1 MLTVK
6 LFVFG
11 KKINST
17 LQPDLAQGVDF
28 PGQLKEDFSPMHL
41 NITFSMSDPTNAPT
55 YNYAYIASFSNR
67 YYFINEWVFEGGLWV
82 ASLTVDVL
90 ATYKTMIGN
99 STQYVSRSE
108 TAPASGFS
116 EWLVDSAYPTTG
128 PITRS
133 YWYHSYYSF
142 WGTQVTQGII
152 VLGIIS
158 GGTNNFS
165 NVGSVH
171 YYAMSYYGARKFFAQ
186 LLDSPSYMN
195 ITDISQDLQKAL
207 INPAQYIVS
216 CQWLPVPYSYMAN
229 SGNSYVYQ
237 IRCGWWD
244 FVIDEEVYVLDDPGA
259 DKTFREFEK
268 NFTVYKHTQEARG
281 KYLNA
286 SPYSTYLFQCLP
298 FGIFELDSLVMA
310 TTDTLV
316 ANVRINLMTGDAVL
330 RLRRSTDQ
338 TTLYFFVT
346 QCNVGVPIP
355 TGQIAVNLAN
365 LDQAIMMGA
374 VVGAD
379 TLVSNFRAS
388 RTAEQAAAQSAKTST
403 GAWKAAPGAYSGHSH
418 TGGKF

>member
-99 STQYVSRSE
+99 STQYVARSE

-116 EWLVDSAYPTTG
+116 EWLADTAYPTTG
-128 PITRS
+128 PLIRG
-133 YWYHSYYSF
+133 WYYHTYYSF
-142 WGTQVTQGII
+142 WGTQVTQGIV

-158 GGTNNFS
+158 GGSGSGMT
-165 NVGSVH
+165 NVGSVK

-186 LLDSPSYMN
+186 LLDTPSYMN

-216 CQWLPVPYSYMAN
+216 CQWLPVAYSYMAN

-259 DKTFREFEK
+259 TKSFVEFEK
-268 NFTVYKHTQEARG
+268 NFTVYKHPQESRG
-281 KYLNA
+281 MYLNY
-286 SPYSTYLFQCLP
+286 SPYSYYTFTCLP
-298 FGIFELDSLVMA
+298 FGVFELDSLLMA
-310 TTDTLV
+310 NAETLV
-316 ANVRINLMTGDAVL
+316 ANVKTNLLTGDSVL
-330 RLRRSTDQ
+330 RLRRSTDN
-338 TTLYFFVT
+338 THMFFLTT
-346 QCNVGVPIP
+346 QCNVGVSIP

-374 VVGAD
+374 VVGAE
-379 TLVSNFRAS
+379 TLVNNYQSS
-388 RTAEQAAAQSAKTST
+388 RIAAQTSAQSAKTAN
-403 GAWKAAPGAYSGHSH
+403 GWKAAPGGYAGHSG
-418 TGGKF
+418 TSGKF